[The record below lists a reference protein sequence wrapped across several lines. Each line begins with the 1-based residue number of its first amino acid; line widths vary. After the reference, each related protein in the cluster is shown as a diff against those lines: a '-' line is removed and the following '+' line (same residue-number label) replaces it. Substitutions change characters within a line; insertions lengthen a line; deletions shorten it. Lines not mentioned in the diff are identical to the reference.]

1 MKIASSAFQ
10 NNGAIPRKY
19 TCDGDDVSPP
29 IEWSEVP
36 ANARTVALICD
47 DPDAPKH
54 DFVHWVLFNVAPNAG
69 AVPEHVPR
77 RAELA
82 DGACQGTN
90 DFGKVGYGGPC
101 PPSGTHHYRFTLYA
115 VDTELRVNPSA
126 RKEAVL
132 AAMQGHVIESAQ
144 LTATY
149 QRAG

>member
-1 MKIASSAFQ
+1 MKIASSAFP

-29 IEWSEVP
+29 LEWSDTP
-36 ANARTVALICD
+36 DRTKTVALICD

-54 DFVHWVLFNVAPNAG
+54 DFVHWVLFNVPSDTG
-69 AVPEHVPR
+69 ALPEQLPR

-82 DGACQGTN
+82 DGTRQGTN

-115 VDTELRVNPSA
+115 VDTELNLSPSA
-126 RKEAVL
+126 SKDAVL
-132 AAMQGHVIESAQ
+132 SALQGHVLESAQ

-149 QRAG
+149 QRAR